1 MKADTYEIEG
11 LNLSIAIDDTQNK
24 DEEQKDRIYSYLI
37 RAIREYSGMDRKVF
51 CQWLGIPYRTLQE
64 WEIGGRVMPPYVL
77 RLIAYKVRMEKLAGN
92 I

>member
-11 LNLSIAIDDTQNK
+11 LNLSIAIDDMENNDDK
-24 DEEQKDRIYSYLI
+24 QKDRLCSYLI

-51 CQWLGIPYRTLQE
+51 CEWLGIPYRTLQE
-64 WEIGGRVMPPYVL
+64 WELGGRIMPDYVL
-77 RLIAYKVRMEKLAGN
+77 RLIAYKVKMEKLSGN

>member
-11 LNLSIAIDDTQNK
+11 LNLSIAIDDTENK

-51 CQWLGIPYRTLQE
+51 CQ
-64 WEIGGRVMPPYVL
+64 
-77 RLIAYKVRMEKLAGN
+77 
-92 I
+92 

>member
-1 MKADTYEIEG
+1 MDYPVIDIEG
-11 LNLSIAIDDTQNK
+11 TGAHIRDLIRESGH
-24 DEEQKDRIYSYLI
+24 EEQKDRLYSYLI

-51 CQWLGIPYRTLQE
+51 CEWLGIPYRTLQE

>member
-11 LNLSIAIDDTQNK
+11 LNLSIAIEDSENK
-24 DEEQKDRIYSYLI
+24 DEEQKDRLYSYVI
-37 RAIREYSGMDRKVF
+37 KAIREYSGMDRKGF

-64 WEIGGRVMPPYVL
+64 WEIGGRGMPPYVL